1 MKCIKSIKPTKNTE
15 VGQIVRIDDIDAESK
30 VKTGYWAYVAKSEW
44 KSSRGKKVVEEKTNA
59 VEESTK
65 KTNPKQSS
73 REGYDESQPFVKTR
87 KKSK

>member
-15 VGQIVRIDDIDAESK
+15 VGQIVRINDIEAESK

-44 KSSRGKKVVEEKTNA
+44 K
-59 VEESTK
+59 ESTRKAEPSRNQVGTKSEPSEDPIEK
-65 KTNPKQSS
+65 KPYKKGQKP
-73 REGYDESQPFVKTR
+73 E

>member
-15 VGQIVRIDDIDAESK
+15 VGQIVRIDDIEAESK

-44 KSSRGKKVVEEKTNA
+44 KSARGKKVVEKTT
-59 VEESTK
+59 EEATDHPTDQVDK
-65 KTNPKQSS
+65 KPYKKGSKS
-73 REGYDESQPFVKTR
+73 E